1 MITVKRALVS
11 MHDKTGLAE
20 FGSALHEQGV
30 ELISTGG
37 TAAKLVDAGLPV
49 TKVSDVTGFPELF
62 GGRVKTLHP
71 LIHGGLLYRRGHA
84 GDESEAADNGVKP
97 IDLVCVSLYPFEKTI
112 ATEGVSRA
120 DAIEQ
125 IDIGGPAMIRASA
138 KNHSHVVIVTD
149 PKDYSVILE
158 EMKAGGVTRLTSS
171 RLATKAFQRCSEYDR
186 AISSWLGDH
195 PAES

>member
-1 MITVKRALVS
+1 
-11 MHDKTGLAE
+11 MHDKTGLAD
-20 FGSALHEQGV
+20 FGRALHEQGV

-37 TAAKLVDAGLPV
+37 TAKKLEEAGLPV

-71 LIHGGLLYRRGHA
+71 LIHGGLLFRRNHA
-84 GDESEAADNGVKP
+84 GDREEADENGVKP

-112 ATEGVSRA
+112 AQEDVSRD

-149 PKDYSVILE
+149 PKDYSVVLE
-158 EMKAGGVTRLTSS
+158 EMKAGGVTKLTSS
-171 RLATKAFQRCSEYDR
+171 RLATKAFQRTSEYDR

-195 PAES
+195 PPRS